1 MHAKLRV
8 VLLGIAICAAPGAG
22 LAVAAEE
29 RAACPPEVA
38 RARAMISKAQDVIK
52 AGKQGGTQI
61 ARTPTGD
68 ATPGSAMTPISPGTS
83 GYGGGRTL
91 QGDPTSVAGRTPLL
105 DQGTGTARGLA
116 TSAASDISP
125 WNPRPTDKTLE
136 ARTSK
141 AGTLTA
147 QAAKFCAAGKMDE
160 AKAKALEA
168 ITALNPK

>member
-1 MHAKLRV
+1 MHGKLRV
-8 VLLGIAICAAPGAG
+8 VLLGIAVCAAPGAG

-29 RAACPPEVA
+29 KAACPPEVA
-38 RARAMISKAQDVIK
+38 RARAMIVKAQDVMK
-52 AGKQGGTQI
+52 AGKLGGTQI

-68 ATPGSAMTPISPGTS
+68 AMPGSALTPGPSGGS
-83 GYGGGRTL
+83 GYGGGRTP

-141 AGTLTA
+141 ARELTA

-160 AKAKALEA
+160 AKAKAAEA
-168 ITALNPK
+168 IAVLDPK